1 MIENK
6 DTFNMLQGT
15 VRMQFNCDGT
25 QIINAKNLQKFLHEN
40 LP

>member
-1 MIENK
+1 MV
-6 DTFNMLQGT
+6 QGF

-25 QIINAKNLQKFLHEN
+25 QIINARDLKRFISEN